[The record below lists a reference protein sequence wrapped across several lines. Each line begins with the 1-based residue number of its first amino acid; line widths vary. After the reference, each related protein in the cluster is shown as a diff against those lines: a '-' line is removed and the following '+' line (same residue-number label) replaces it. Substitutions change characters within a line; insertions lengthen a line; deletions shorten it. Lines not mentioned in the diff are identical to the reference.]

1 MIQKQP
7 DLFPPVSHTGID
19 DVVIVGGGLAGLFC
33 ALKLAPRP
41 VTVIAAAPIGSGAS
55 SAWAQAGI
63 AAAVSPGDTIE
74 KHLRDTIAAGAGI
87 VDEKMARLLVADAA
101 DRVHDLL
108 EYGVPFDRD
117 LHGRLQTSREA
128 AHSESR
134 VVRVAGDMAGRAI
147 MEALAAAVK
156 ASPSI
161 RLLEG
166 HIAEELVVDGIRVT
180 GMIVRSDYG
189 RSARRIQFPARAVV
203 MATGG
208 IGHIYRTTTNPS
220 EARGGGCGMAAR
232 AGAVIADPEFVQ
244 FHPTAINIGK
254 DPAPLATEALRG
266 EGCVLVNDAGE
277 RFMLGI
283 DPAGELAPR
292 DIVARGI
299 FREVMAGRGAWLD
312 CREAIGPKFAEH
324 FPTVYGYCR
333 DAGIDPVT
341 ELIPVVP
348 AAHYHMGGIL
358 TDAEGRS
365 SLDGLWACGEVT
377 STGAH
382 GANRLASNS
391 LLEAVVF
398 AARIASDIAG
408 LLPRPRTNVFTQRP
422 AEEESKDSNG
432 DSAAMKRLRSVMS
445 AHMGVIRNGDG
456 MKTALREIMKLQ
468 GENRSARF
476 ANVLT
481 TAKLMTVAAIQR
493 EESRGGHFRDD
504 FPEVEPQW
512 RHRTFITLKE
522 ADEFASE
529 LLGGEAVA

>member
-1 MIQKQP
+1 MIQTQTE
-7 DLFPPVSHTGID
+7 LFPPISQTGID
-19 DVVIVGGGLAGLFC
+19 DVVVVGGGLAGLFC

-41 VTVIAAAPIGSGAS
+41 VTVLAAAPIGKGAS

-74 KHLRDTIAAGAGI
+74 KHLADTIAAGAGI
-87 VDEKMARLLVADAA
+87 VDEKIARLMVSEAV

-117 LHGRLQTSREA
+117 LHGHLQTSREA

-147 MEALAAAVK
+147 MEALVAAVK
-156 ASPSI
+156 STPGI

-166 HIAEELVVDGIRVT
+166 YVAEELLVENGRIS
-180 GMIVRSDYG
+180 GMIARPDQG
-189 RSARRIQFPARAVV
+189 RSLMRVQFPARAVV

-208 IGHIYRTTTNPS
+208 VGHLYQVTTNPD

-244 FHPTAINIGK
+244 FHPTAINVGK

-266 EGCVLVNDAGE
+266 EGCTLVNDAGE
-277 RFMLGI
+277 RFMLKV

-299 FREVMAGRGAWLD
+299 FREVIAGRGAWLD
-312 CREAIGPKFAEH
+312 CRKAVGAEFETH

-333 DAGIDPVT
+333 DAGIDPARDM
-341 ELIPVVP
+341 IPVVP

-365 SLDGLWACGEVT
+365 SLDGLWACGECS

-398 AARIASDIAG
+398 SARIAEDIAG
-408 LLPRPRTNVFTQRP
+408 LLPRARTNPWIDRP
-422 AEEESKDSNG
+422 GEPGAVETNG
-432 DSAAMKRLRSVMS
+432 DTDAMKRLRATMS
-445 AHMGVIRNGDG
+445 AHLGVIRNGDG
-456 MKTALREIMKLQ
+456 IRLALREIVAL
-468 GENRSARF
+468 ERANEAPRF
-476 ANVLT
+476 ANVLA
-481 TAKLMTVAAIQR
+481 TAKLMAVAALKR

-504 FPEVEPQW
+504 FPQEEPEW
-512 RHRTFITLKE
+512 KHRTFITLKE
-522 ADEFASE
+522 AN
-529 LLGGEAVA
+529 AVAAQVAPEEVA